1 MADVAI
7 TGLAAMSALGR
18 GPAAQLSGVLA
29 GSATFTPVDRFDT
42 TARRV
47 RLAATLP
54 DAGTLTD
61 ELASAIGQ
69 ACQDGGLRGPADV
82 PVLLA
87 VHGHP
92 AAARSGRTE
101 DGRPRHTAAH
111 LAAELTERLGL
122 AGVPR
127 IYTSACVS
135 AGNAVADAAAMITT
149 GRLDRVVVAAGY
161 LVESDQFALFD
172 AGRGL
177 ATDGAIRPFS
187 TGRTGLLLGD
197 AVAAVVLESVEAA
210 RARGVTD
217 AARLLGWARTGDG
230 FHPVQPHP
238 NGDGMARAIRQ
249 ALGRAGLDA
258 SAVGHV
264 NAHGTGSPM
273 SDAAE
278 AAALAE
284 VFGVSAG
291 VPVSATKS
299 VHGHALEASVLLE
312 LVITVLALRAGKLPP
327 TAGFLGADPACPV
340 NVITDAPATSTS
352 DVAVSVNAAFGGA
365 NTAIVVRAA

>member
-42 TARRV
+42 DARRV

-61 ELASAIGQ
+61 ELAAAIGE
-69 ACQDGGLRGPADV
+69 ACRDGGLRGPADV

-92 AAARSGRTE
+92 AAARSGRAA
-101 DGRPRHTAAH
+101 DGRPLRTAAH

-127 IYTSACVS
+127 VYTSACVS

-177 ATDGAIRPFS
+177 ATDGAVRPFS

-197 AVAAVVLESVEAA
+197 AVAAVVLESVAA
-210 RARGVTD
+210 AGARGVTD

-238 NGDGMARAIRQ
+238 RGDGMARAIRQ

-258 SAVGHV
+258 GEVGHV

-284 VFGVSAG
+284 VFDSVA
-291 VPVSATKS
+291 VSATKS

-312 LVITVLALRAGKLPP
+312 LVITVLALRAGELPL
-327 TAGFLGADPACPV
+327 TAGFLAADPACPV
-340 NVITDAPATSTS
+340 NVITDAPVTSPSSIS
-352 DVAVSVNAAFGGA
+352 DTAVSVNAAFGGA
-365 NTAIVVRAA
+365 NTALVVRAA